1 MMPQSERPRGGEGG
15 EIMEF
20 GVLFTSHPNVEAEPY
35 PHRDVHARVT
45 RQIVRA
51 DELGYDY
58 AWVAEH
64 HFSNEYGIM
73 PDVFVYAAYLAALTK
88 RIKIG
93 TAVVTLPL
101 ANPLRVAEN
110 TAFVDILSNGRF
122 ALGLGSGYRK
132 YEFDGFGADFERRRD
147 VQEEALPLLME
158 LFHNKRV
165 DHHGDHFS
173 FKVDGVYEIFPH
185 TLQRPHPPIFLAG
198 ATDRS
203 IGVAAKMGFGL
214 FLSSWTPFAELARQT
229 ATYRKHLE
237 ETPEALRGNPARG
250 HVDIA
255 RWVYV
260 ADSDAKARRESEPVI
275 LRSLAHFSSGHT
287 SGYLGTVSQD
297 VGAKPRDYDALTR
310 DIILHGSPA
319 TVVAKIEELQAMAGN
334 SSIMLHFPPWYG
346 AEKALASLELFA
358 GEVMPKFKDSP
369 RVQKRA

>member
-1 MMPQSERPRGGEGG
+1 
-15 EIMEF
+15 MEF
-20 GVLFTSHPNVEAEPY
+20 GILFTSHPNTEAEPY

-45 RQIVRA
+45 QQILRA
-51 DELGYDY
+51 EALGYDY

-132 YEFDGFGADFERRRD
+132 YEFDGFGADFEARRD
-147 VQEEALPLLME
+147 IQEEALPLLME

-165 DHHGDHFS
+165 DHHGDHFNV
-173 FKVDGVYEIFPH
+173 KVDGPYELFPH
-185 TLQRPHPPIFLAG
+185 ALQQPHPPIFLAG
-198 ATDRS
+198 ATERS
-203 IGVAAKMGFGL
+203 IGVAARMGFGL

-229 ATYRKHLE
+229 AGYRVQLA
-237 ETPEALRGNPARG
+237 ETPEALRANPARG
-250 HVDIA
+250 HIDVA

-260 ADSDAKARRESEPVI
+260 AETDALAKRESEAGI
-275 LRSLAHFSSGHT
+275 MRSLAHFGSGHT
-287 SGYLGTVSQD
+287 SGYLGTVSQN
-297 VGAKPRDYDALTR
+297 VGASPRDYDALNR

-319 TVVAKIEELQAMAGN
+319 TVIEKIEELHAAAGN
-334 SSIMLHFPPWYG
+334 ASIMLHFPPWYG
-346 AEKALASLELFA
+346 AEKALTSLELFA
-358 GEVMPKFKDSP
+358 GEVTPKFRQTP
-369 RVQKRA
+369 RAQKRA

>member
-1 MMPQSERPRGGEGG
+1 
-15 EIMEF
+15 MEF
-20 GVLFTSHPNVEAEPY
+20 GILFTSHPNTEAEPY

-45 RQIVRA
+45 AQILRA
-51 DELGYDY
+51 DALGYDY

-132 YEFDGFGADFERRRD
+132 YEFDGFGVDFEARRD
-147 VQEEALPLLME
+147 IQEEALPLLMDLFHRKRADHRGKYFNVNVGGSYE
-158 LFHNKRV
+158 LF
-165 DHHGDHFS
+165 
-173 FKVDGVYEIFPH
+173 PH
-185 TLQRPHPPIFLAG
+185 AVQTPHPPIFLAG
-198 ATDRS
+198 ATERS
-203 IGVAAKMGFGL
+203 IAVAARMGFGL
-214 FLSSWTPFAELARQT
+214 FLSSWTPFAELARQS
-229 ATYRKHLE
+229 AGYRSLLA
-237 ETPEALRGNPARG
+237 ETPERLRANPARG
-250 HVDIA
+250 HVDVA

-260 ADSDAKARRESEPVI
+260 AETDAKAKHDSEAGI
-275 LRSLAHFSSGHT
+275 MRNLAHFGSGHT
-287 SGYLGTVSQD
+287 SGYLGTVSQN
-297 VGAKPRDYDALTR
+297 VGAAPRDYDALTR

-319 TVVAKIEELQAMAGN
+319 SVVAKIEELAATVGN
-334 SSIMLHFPPWYG
+334 ASIMLHFPPWYG

-358 GEVMPKFKDSP
+358 AEVMPKFRQQS
-369 RVQKRA
+369 RTQKRA

>member
-1 MMPQSERPRGGEGG
+1 MK
-15 EIMEF
+15 F
-20 GVLFTSHPNVEAEPY
+20 GILFTSHPNTEAEPY

-45 RQIVRA
+45 RQVVRA

-88 RIKIG
+88 HIRIG

-132 YEFDGFGADFERRRD
+132 YEFDGFGADFDRRRD

-158 LFHNKRV
+158 LFFNKRI
-165 DHHGDHFS
+165 DHHGEHFN
-173 FKVDGVYEIFPH
+173 FKVDGRYELFPH
-185 TLQRPHPPIFLAG
+185 SLQEPHPPIFLAG

-203 IGVAAKMGFGL
+203 IAVAARMGFGL
-214 FLSSWTPFAELARQT
+214 LLSSWTPFAELKRQT
-229 ATYRKHLE
+229 AGYRAHLA
-237 ETPEALRGNPARG
+237 ETPETLRANPARG
-250 HVDIA
+250 HIDVA

-260 ADSDAKARRESEPVI
+260 ADSDAQARRDSEAVI

-297 VGAKPRDYDALTR
+297 VGAKARDYDALTR

-319 TVVAKIEELQAMAGN
+319 TVVEKIGQLHENAGN
-334 SSIMLHFPPWYG
+334 DSIMLHFPPWYG

-358 GEVMPKFKDSP
+358 AEVMPKF
-369 RVQKRA
+369 R

>member
-1 MMPQSERPRGGEGG
+1 MTQ
-15 EIMEF
+15 
-20 GVLFTSHPNVEAEPY
+20 
-35 PHRDVHARVT
+35 
-45 RQIVRA
+45 QIVRA

-73 PDVFVYAAYLAALTK
+73 PDVFVYAGYLAALTK

-110 TAFVDILSNGRF
+110 TALVDILSNGRF

-132 YEFDGFGADFERRRD
+132 YEFEGFGVDFDTRRD
-147 VQEEALPLLME
+147 IQEEALPLLLD
-158 LFHNKRV
+158 LFHYKRV
-165 DHHGDHFS
+165 DHHGARFC
-173 FKVDGVYEIFPH
+173 FKVGGQYEIFPQA
-185 TLQRPHPPIFLAG
+185 LQQPHPPIFLAG

-203 IGVAAKMGFGL
+203 IGLAARLGLGL
-214 FLSSWTPFAELARQT
+214 FLSSWTPFAELARQS
-229 ATYRKHLE
+229 ANYRALLT
-237 ETPEALRGNPARG
+237 ETPQDMHDNPARG
-250 HVDIA
+250 HVDVA

-260 ADSDAKARRESEPVI
+260 AETDAKARRDSEAGI
-275 LRSLAHFSSGHT
+275 MRNLAHFGSGHT

-297 VGAKPRDYDALTR
+297 VGAKPRDYDTLTR
-310 DIILHGSPA
+310 DIILHGSSA
-319 TVVAKIEELQAMAGN
+319 TVIAKIEELRAMARN
-334 SSIMLHFPPWYG
+334 ASIMLHFPPWYG

-358 GEVMPKFKDSP
+358 AEVMPKFREQS

>member
-1 MMPQSERPRGGEGG
+1 
-15 EIMEF
+15 MEF
-20 GVLFTSHPNVEAEPY
+20 GILFTSHPNTEAEPY

-45 RQIVRA
+45 AQIVRA

-73 PDVFVYAAYLAALTK
+73 PDVFVYAGYLAALTK

-110 TAFVDILSNGRF
+110 AAFVDILSNGRF

-132 YEFDGFGADFERRRD
+132 YEFDGFGVDFDMRRD
-147 VQEEALPLLME
+147 IQEEALPLLLD
-158 LFHNKRV
+158 LFHFKRV
-165 DHHGDHFS
+165 EHHGERFR
-173 FKVDGVYEIFPH
+173 FKVGGQYEIFPH
-185 TLQRPHPPIFLAG
+185 TIQQPHPPIFLAG

-203 IGVAAKMGFGL
+203 IGAAARMGLGL
-214 FLSSWTPFAELARQT
+214 FLSSWTPFAELGRQS
-229 ATYRKHLE
+229 ANYRALLT
-237 ETPEALRGNPARG
+237 ETPQALRDNPARG
-250 HVDIA
+250 HVDVA

-260 ADSDAKARRESEPVI
+260 AETDAKAKRESEAGI
-275 LRSLAHFSSGHT
+275 MRNLAHFGSGHT

-297 VGAKPRDYDALTR
+297 VGAKPRDYDTLAR

-319 TVVAKIEELQAMAGN
+319 TVIAKIEELRAKVRNA
-334 SSIMLHFPPWYG
+334 SVMLHFPPWYG
-346 AEKALASLELFA
+346 ADKALASLELFA
-358 GEVMPKFKDSP
+358 AEVMPKFRQSP
-369 RVQKRA
+369 RAQKRA

>member
-1 MMPQSERPRGGEGG
+1 
-15 EIMEF
+15 MEF
-20 GVLFTSHPNVEAEPY
+20 GILFTSHPNTEAEPY

-45 RQIVRA
+45 RQVLRA

-73 PDVFVYAAYLAALTK
+73 PDVFVYAGYLAALTK

-132 YEFDGFGADFERRRD
+132 YEFDGFGVDFEARRD
-147 VQEEALPLLME
+147 IQEEALPLLME

-165 DHHGDHFS
+165 DHHGDHYNV
-173 FKVDGVYEIFPH
+173 KVDGSYELFPH
-185 TLQRPHPPIFLAG
+185 TLQQPHPPIFLAG
-198 ATDRS
+198 ATERS
-203 IGVAAKMGFGL
+203 IGVAARMGFGL

-229 ATYRKHLE
+229 AGYRAALA
-237 ETPEALRGNPARG
+237 ETPEALRANPARG
-250 HVDIA
+250 HVDVA

-260 ADSDAKARRESEPVI
+260 AETDAKAKRESEAGI
-275 LRSLAHFSSGHT
+275 MRNLAHFSSGHT

-297 VGAKPRDYDALTR
+297 VGASPRDYDALTR

-319 TVVAKIEELQAMAGN
+319 TVTAKIEELRDRTGAA
-334 SSIMLHFPPWYG
+334 SVMLHYPPWYG

-358 GEVMPKFKDSP
+358 GEVIPKFREEP
-369 RVQKRA
+369 RAQLRA